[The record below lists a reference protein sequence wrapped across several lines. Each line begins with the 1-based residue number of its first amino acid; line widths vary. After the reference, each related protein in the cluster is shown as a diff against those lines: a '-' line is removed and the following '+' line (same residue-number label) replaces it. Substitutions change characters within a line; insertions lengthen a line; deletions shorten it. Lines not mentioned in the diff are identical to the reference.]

1 MKHFWSKDVSY
12 LFIIELNHQ
21 NVVLC
26 HCVQKSTGSAK
37 NKNYPCI
44 MGKMI
49 KKKALSTSFAGV
61 AGNRGMTEEE
71 KVVAQGPLS
80 FFNPP
85 RVPPP

>member
-1 MKHFWSKDVSY
+1 MYYGEND
-12 LFIIELNHQ
+12 
-21 NVVLC
+21 
-26 HCVQKSTGSAK
+26 
-37 NKNYPCI
+37 
-44 MGKMI
+44 